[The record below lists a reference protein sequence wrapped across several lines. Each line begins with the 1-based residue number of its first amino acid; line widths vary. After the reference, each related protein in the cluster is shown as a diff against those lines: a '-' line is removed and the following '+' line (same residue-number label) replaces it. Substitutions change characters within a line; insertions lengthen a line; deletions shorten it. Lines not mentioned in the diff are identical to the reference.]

1 MEKGIGKDGYF
12 RFIFFFSNAMTSQII
27 ITVEFTSF
35 FKKETYLEPVLNIQ
49 NFTFLLLFVY
59 LDSIF
64 VNNKWKKVS
73 GKMDISDLFFSFP
86 ML

>member
-49 NFTFLLLFVY
+49 NFHLPTVICVLGFY
-59 LDSIF
+59 LC
-64 VNNKWKKVS
+64 
-73 GKMDISDLFFSFP
+73 
-86 ML
+86 